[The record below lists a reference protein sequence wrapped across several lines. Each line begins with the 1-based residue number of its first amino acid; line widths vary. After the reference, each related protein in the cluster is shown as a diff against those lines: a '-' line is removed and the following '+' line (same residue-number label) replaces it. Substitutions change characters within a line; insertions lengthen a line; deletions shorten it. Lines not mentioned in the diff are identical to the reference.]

1 MGASFLG
8 WQQYLPWKRG
18 TASVLLVA
26 MGSAGCGGLFNDS
39 SHPQNPGGNL
49 APTDPTPLGRCKIA
63 ASASNPLV
71 TEWPA
76 SEKAHLESMMSA
88 RTVAVQFSGCE
99 MRIIDGCRLP
109 GRYAWRRTT
118 LATDTIEITNAD
130 DLYAKLPLGALSL
143 EGELER
149 SGRLAVRTTVA
160 GQMQLEGLQAE
171 SAKSDAC
178 ADATHVVSAISVGAF
193 KLLSGGAARAQG
205 GAGALGVGA
214 GASTQRTESVMRE
227 SGVQDACSAATPE
240 NPDPQCGAP
249 IQLFLEPLKRSG
261 AGGGVDS
268 GALQEQVAKQAGG
281 VQVGFAAPE
290 AGQRWTLRDA
300 GGTQLCELPCQRWV
314 GQSSGYYLQRERS
327 GGVDVATVPMPPSF
341 AYPPGSELEA
351 TYRPE
356 RGNTFWAN
364 MTFYFVGLPSAAL
377 GGVFLGF
384 GLEQTISGRDCSGL
398 RDCPLFGSAGGN
410 IGFSLFYLSMAGAS
424 LYWYLWSHDAEV
436 EVKRPG
442 EDARADRAPRVGY
455 TAPTGLRSVGLS
467 ANGLSGT
474 FW

>member
-1 MGASFLG
+1 M
-8 WQQYLPWKRG
+8 
-18 TASVLLVA
+18 
-26 MGSAGCGGLFNDS
+26 S
-39 SHPQNPGGNL
+39 S
-49 APTDPTPLGRCKIA
+49 
-63 ASASNPLV
+63 
-71 TEWPA
+71 
-76 SEKAHLESMMSA
+76 

-160 GQMQLEGLQAE
+160 GQLQLEGLQAE
-171 SAKSDAC
+171 VAKADSC

-214 GASTQRTESVMRE
+214 GVSSRQTESVMRE
-227 SGVQDACSAATPE
+227 SGVQDACAAATAE

-249 IQLFLEPLKRSG
+249 IQLFLEPLRRSG
-261 AGGGVDS
+261 AGGEVDS
-268 GALQEQVAKQAGG
+268 SALQEQVAKQAGG
-281 VQVGFAAPE
+281 VQVSFAAPE
-290 AGQRWTLRDA
+290 EGERWTLRDA
-300 GGTQLCELPCQRWV
+300 GGTQLCELPCQKWV
-314 GQSSGYYLQRERS
+314 GQSSGYYLQRERA
-327 GGVDVATVPMPPSF
+327 GKKDVATVPMPPAF
-341 AYPPGSELEA
+341 GYPPGSAVEA

-356 RGNTFWAN
+356 RGSPFWSS
-364 MTFYFVGLPSAAL
+364 MGFYFVGLPSAAL
-377 GGVFLGF
+377 GAVFLGF
-384 GLEQTISGRDCSGL
+384 GLEQTISGRDCSEF

-410 IGFSLFYLSMAGAS
+410 LGISLFYLSFAGAS
-424 LYWYLWSHDAEV
+424 FYWYLWSHEAEV

-442 EDARADRAPRVGY
+442 GDARGASAVRWAGAAPS
-455 TAPTGLRSVGLS
+455 GLSSLQLS
-467 ANGLSGT
+467 ANGLRGS

>member
-1 MGASFLG
+1 MRTQRVAAALLAIIGA
-8 WQQYLPWKRG
+8 
-18 TASVLLVA
+18 T
-26 MGSAGCGGLFNDS
+26 GCGGLFNGS

-76 SEKAHLESMMSA
+76 SEKAHLESLMSS
-88 RTVAVQFSGCE
+88 RTVAVQYSGCE

-130 DLYAKLPLGALSL
+130 ELYAKLPLGALSL

-160 GQMQLEGLQAE
+160 GQLQLEGLQAE
-171 SAKSDAC
+171 EAKSDAC
-178 ADATHVVSAISVGAF
+178 ADATHVVGAVSVGAF
-193 KLLSGGAARAQG
+193 KLLSGGSARAQG
-205 GAGALGVGA
+205 GAGTMGVGA
-214 GASTQRTESVMRE
+214 GISTQQTESVMRE
-227 SGVQDACSAATPE
+227 SGVHDACTAATAE

-249 IQLFLEPLKRSG
+249 IQLFLEPLRSAG
-261 AGGGVDS
+261 AGGRVDTA
-268 GALQEQVAKQAGG
+268 ALQEQVAKQAGG
-281 VQVGFAAPE
+281 VEVSFAAPD
-290 AGQRWTLRDA
+290 AGERWTLRDA
-300 GGTQLCELPCQRWV
+300 GGAQLCELPCQRWV
-314 GQSSGYYLQRERS
+314 GQSSGYYLQRERT
-327 GGVDVATVPMPPSF
+327 GDVDVATVPMPPAF
-341 AYPPGSELEA
+341 GYPPGSGVDA

-356 RGNTFWAN
+356 RGSPFWST
-364 MTFYFVGLPSAAL
+364 MTFYFVGLPTMAL

-384 GLEQTISGRDCSGL
+384 GLEQTISGRDCDER
-398 RDCPLFGSAGGN
+398 RDCPLFGSAGAN
-410 IGFSLFYLSMAGAS
+410 LGFSLFYLSFAGAS
-424 LYWYLWSHDAEV
+424 TFWYLWSHEAEV

-442 EDARADRAPRVGY
+442 EDARVAAPRRAGQS
-455 TAPTGLRSVGLS
+455 PRGLARIGLS
-467 ANGLSGT
+467 ANGLSGS